1 MKTGHCPIA
10 IDKSHAFVKASFPIC
25 MALPN
30 SAHSRMG
37 CLLQKRKRAPTLG
50 ARKKA
55 KPEKPSGSRFLFYEI
70 ENYSEK
76 LKGIK
81 TNN

>member
-10 IDKSHAFVKASFPIC
+10 IDKSHAFEKASFPIY
-25 MALPN
+25 MPLSN

-55 KPEKPSGSRFLFYEI
+55 KPEKDLQTLTKIAFGSKI
-70 ENYSEK
+70 
-76 LKGIK
+76 
-81 TNN
+81 